1 MYLWSSL
8 AKSYECAVLTAACAV
23 SMRMPPSSRR
33 LRAMDG
39 APSRGL
45 ASEPANSSCVRVENL
60 SRLIELHLRFTLGAL
75 YTVL

>member
-39 APSRGL
+39 APSRGTL
-45 ASEPANSSCVRVENL
+45 VSRRNLPTILTTPCRNS
-60 SRLIELHLRFTLGAL
+60 
-75 YTVL
+75 